1 MMRGWMMPSHRGM
14 SSHLIS
20 GAATQGVPP
29 CSPHLTEH
37 PKPMLSFPLPVINSS
52 TFFFFFF
59 LITIALHGF
68 FS

>member
-29 CSPHLTEH
+29 
-37 PKPMLSFPLPVINSS
+37 MLSPPHRASKTYAFFSPPSDKFLHFL
-52 TFFFFFF
+52 FFFFF
-59 LITIALHGF
+59 
-68 FS
+68 